1 MGCSVA
7 GAAEMNLILPIE
19 VANQIIGYLSTR
31 PYGEVYQLIAAMQEA
46 ARPKQPPVQEQP
58 NGGEVDQ

>member
-1 MGCSVA
+1 
-7 GAAEMNLILPIE
+7 MNLILPIE

>member
-1 MGCSVA
+1 
-7 GAAEMNLILPIE
+7 MNLILPIE

-46 ARPKQPPVQEQP
+46 AKPKEQP
-58 NGGEVDQ
+58 NGGEVDTKGDF